1 MSDMLMQK
9 RLLLIAGRWS
19 PRSRW
24 EKCLCWSTLS
34 RYGSI
39 KLNSMTPRSL
49 SSPPSSSWMQ
59 VRHCTVTCT
68 SMRRAA
74 YFIGASS
81 HISKTPEYITELLTI
96 RASTRALRSNDGI
109 TLEVPRSRTR
119 YGDRAFSRC
128 GPRIWNSLPLDIRQS
143 TSEQIFRKKLKTFL
157 FSQAFSV

>member
-1 MSDMLMQK
+1 MPRDVSSAMLLK
-9 RLLLIAGRWS
+9 DLHWLPIKERISFKIAVTVY
-19 PRSRW
+19 
-24 EKCLCWSTLS
+24 K
-34 RYGSI
+34 
-39 KLNSMTPRSL
+39 SL
-49 SSPPSSSWMQ
+49 
-59 VRHCTVTCT
+59 TK
-68 SMRRAA
+68 
-74 YFIGASS
+74 
-81 HISKTPEYITELLTI
+81 KTPEYITELLTI